1 MYNMDNIT
9 IICESEASEKIQ
21 MIIRQTD
28 YTEEVA
34 REKLMAHN
42 DDPIKVIKDYMGIVE
57 KHKPAPKSL
66 NQEIYRQI
74 RYGLSTEEYRKKNPI
89 NIDQVISNFQE
100 AEEKNKK

>member
-28 YTEEVA
+28 YSADVA

-57 KHKPAPKSL
+57 KPKPPPKSL
-66 NQEIYRQI
+66 NQEIYKQLRHKLDDSMRDFNAKQ
-74 RYGLSTEEYRKKNPI
+74 
-89 NIDQVISNFQE
+89 D
-100 AEEKNKK
+100 EKLKHDIEMNNKKMDN

>member
-1 MYNMDNIT
+1 MDNIT

-57 KHKPAPKSL
+57 KPKPAPKSL
-66 NQEIYRQI
+66 NQEIYRQLRHRLDDSMRDFNAKQDEKLKHDI
-74 RYGLSTEEYRKKNPI
+74 AMN
-89 NIDQVISNFQE
+89 
-100 AEEKNKK
+100 KNKKLVNK